1 MKYVIPGAL
10 RVSLMTYEIP
20 DHHNDELD
28 EHSFPECLT
37 GKVDDPQDD

>member
-1 MKYVIPGAL
+1 MKYVISGTL

-20 DHHNDELD
+20 DHHNGALD

-37 GKVDDPQDD
+37 GKLDDLQDD